1 MNKQPQLKKS
11 KYQKNLTDL
20 WDGSMSKNQKD
31 SKIPS
36 LQKPTDTRNAKK
48 QLPPNAEK
56 LKLKRSFVDHQ
67 KETVEST
74 HNCKKIR
81 PKSKENVEIDDHN
94 RDSQL
99 GDNHKQTNDTS
110 PKVKLTPELL
120 ELHRMLNKDWSKK
133 LDQKLDPLE
142 TSVNEIKSN
151 LTTQETKI
159 EQVMKIK
166 EENIKLHN

>member
-1 MNKQPQLKKS
+1 M
-11 KYQKNLTDL
+11 
-20 WDGSMSKNQKD
+20 
-31 SKIPS
+31 
-36 LQKPTDTRNAKK
+36 
-48 QLPPNAEK
+48 
-56 LKLKRSFVDHQ
+56 
-67 KETVEST
+67 
-74 HNCKKIR
+74 
-81 PKSKENVEIDDHN
+81 EIDDHN

-99 GDNHKQTNDTS
+99 GDNHQQTNDTS